1 MNDETTTVT
10 RGPRRR
16 TRATRVAA
24 LLAVPFLLL
33 VTSCKITDVTDP
45 IVKPVTKTFEEIFNI
60 GKGEIATPEFQ
71 IVNGITIK
79 VVVKFSDLSA
89 GLPVTVHVKCAGG
102 TQASATVTLKDSGS
116 ISVGE
121 TSFQPTWPAGTDCIV
136 SQEIVKGV
144 ETVKSVVTWL
154 DSNDVQAVFQN
165 S

>member
-1 MNDETTTVT
+1 MNDETTTAT

-33 VTSCKITDVTDP
+33 ITSCKITDVTDP
-45 IVKPVTKTFEEIFNI
+45 IVKPVTKTFEEIFGLTKN
-60 GKGEIATPEFQ
+60 EISTPEFK

-79 VVVKFSDLSA
+79 VVIKFDDLSNV
-89 GLPVTVHVKCAGG
+89 PVTVHVKCAGG
-102 TQASATVTLKDSGS
+102 TQASATVTVKDTGS
-116 ISVGE
+116 VNLGE
-121 TSFQPTWPAGTDCIV
+121 TTFKPTWPAGTDCIV

-144 ETVKSVVTWL
+144 ETVKGVITWL

-165 S
+165 T

>member
-1 MNDETTTVT
+1 MNDETTI
-10 RGPRRR
+10 RSPRRR
-16 TRATRVAA
+16 ATRAAA

-45 IVKPVTKTFEEIFNI
+45 IVKPVTKTFEQIFGITKN
-60 GKGEIATPEFQ
+60 EVATPEFK

-79 VVVKFSDLSA
+79 VVIKFSDLSA

-116 ISVGE
+116 VSVGE
-121 TSFQPTWPAGTDCIV
+121 TSFKPTWPAGTDCIV
-136 SQEIVKGV
+136 SQEIVQGV

-165 S
+165 T

>member
-1 MNDETTTVT
+1 MNDEITT
-10 RGPRRR
+10 RRPRRR
-16 TRATRVAA
+16 ARSTR
-24 LLAVPFLLL
+24 LAVLALAPLMLL

-45 IVKPVTKTFEEIFNI
+45 ITKPITKTFEEIFGI
-60 GKGEIATPEFQ
+60 SKGEIATPQFE

-102 TQASATVTLKDSGS
+102 TQASATVTVKDTGS

-121 TSFQPTWPAGTDCIV
+121 TTFKPTWPAGTDCVV